1 MNIYDISKEAGVS
14 IATVSRVLN
23 NSKNVSPKTRAKIQA
38 IIDSNNFTATKP
50 GKKHRYN
57 KIVGVLCNSLS
68 NPRTASIVETL
79 TYELNKLGYS
89 VLLSCEDNLTNKK
102 MSLTR
107 MAESNPSAIIIEG
120 IDFLAY
126 DNADNN
132 YIAQTANDFPII
144 LLNSYMEHPNIYSIL
159 CDEGELVFSI
169 TEELIKQNRTQN
181 VFLFSSL
188 SSYCAP
194 LIDAFNHAYFVHNI
208 ETTSW
213 QQHLCH
219 RNTSDAYQYI
229 DDLLK
234 SGKQID
240 GIITTNDYDAVMAQ
254 KALIDNN
261 IQVPT
266 DVEVIGLGNSYI
278 AKVSNIPSIN
288 CKDTELAT
296 SAINTFK
303 GIINKTHTPTRI
315 TLSAELKKRR
325 T

>member
-57 KIVGVLCNSLS
+57 KIIGILCNSLT
-68 NPRTASIVETL
+68 NTRTASIVEVL
-79 TYELNKLGYS
+79 TYELNKMGYS
-89 VLLSCEDNLTNKK
+89 VLLSCEDSLTNKK
-102 MSLTR
+102 KALTR
-107 MAESNPSAIIIEG
+107 MAESNPTAIIIEG

-126 DNADNN
+126 DNTDNN
-132 YIAQTANDFPII
+132 YILQTANNFPII
-144 LLNSYMEHPNIYSIL
+144 LLNSFLDHPNIYSIL
-159 CDEGELVFSI
+159 CDEGELIFSV

-181 VFLFSSL
+181 LFLFSSL

-194 LIDAFNHAYFVHNI
+194 LIDAFNHAYFVRNI
-208 ETTSW
+208 ETAAW
-213 QQHLCH
+213 QQHLCR
-219 RNTSDAYQYI
+219 RNTSDAYQYV
-229 DDLLK
+229 DDLVK

-240 GIITTNDYDAVMAQ
+240 GIITTNDYDALMAK
-254 KALIDNN
+254 KALLDNN

-266 DVEVIGLGNSYI
+266 DTEVIGIGNNYLSE
-278 AKVSNIPSIN
+278 SSDIPSIN
-288 CKDTELAT
+288 CKDSELAT
-296 SAINTFK
+296 SAINTLK
-303 GIINKTHTPTRI
+303 GIINKSHIPSRI